1 MTSRRTLRT
10 DTRAL
15 SASDRTTLVMSRRRS
30 SVRAGIDI
38 RISCPAVFGVSPRSD
53 LNIAFS
59 MIGTM
64 AFSHGV
70 TVSVRASSVAMF
82 ATWFNGISEP

>member
-1 MTSRRTLRT
+1 M
-10 DTRAL
+10 
-15 SASDRTTLVMSRRRS
+15 M
-30 SVRAGIDI
+30 

-59 MIGTM
+59 MIGTI

-70 TVSVRASSVAMF
+70 TVSVRASSAAML